1 MVSIRNG
8 NERLR
13 PGFRAVFCA
22 FLSLVTIVVNLW
34 LTVAIGRDYGG
45 WAIGF
50 ICFLPDAL
58 LFFCLVAS
66 MSRMLNARSRYLRRQ
81 IAELQRGNNRESH

>member
-1 MVSIRNG
+1 MVSKEWKRATSPWV
-8 NERLR
+8 
-13 PGFRAVFCA
+13 PGGFCA

-50 ICFLPDAL
+50 ICFLPMC
-58 LFFCLVAS
+58 FFFVGAS
-66 MSRMLNARSRYLRRQ
+66 MSRMQREIQDLRRQ